1 MIYRSVRRS
10 CLSEIWVNWATNR
23 PPPPPSPN
31 TVDSTINLSS
41 APFLIFLEKLRS
53 RCWFP
58 LEAWKRNGCPI
69 ICFRAPEH
77 FPHILC
83 RRSIIRGKKDLG
95 DISVNW
101 PVLENFPKKRW
112 KANWRQNYA
121 IFLKW
126 LHLKFILV
134 NICDS
139 SKFFMATWI
148 VLLNH
153 SDFLHFLC

>member
-95 DISVNW
+95 DISANW
-101 PVLENFPKKRW
+101 PVLENSQKKVES
-112 KANWRQNYA
+112 K
-121 IFLKW
+121 LKTKLCHFSAVIDLEIHFSYYLW
-126 LHLKFILV
+126 FIQ
-134 NICDS
+134 ICYGYMNCS
-139 SKFFMATWI
+139 
-148 VLLNH
+148 